1 MKSNP
6 FSSFCRTEQRGR
18 LASSSSPKHQSESLS
33 VSSSSSDTQHTE
45 HDIYHS
51 QNNDLWANI
60 RLTQGNTS
68 TLILAV
74 VAPDQ
79 IKPMKR
85 IIDEKAK
92 ENKIRE
98 FRPII
103 LSRHVD
109 LLLCESLRRLSF
121 HAVDNITNTLLES
134 SVVVTTQEQLQQQL
148 RCVNNSGAEK
158 PHKSLHLLVSST
170 VSKLTYHIE
179 DFVDQVSVKS
189 CGSARRR
196 DALYI
201 SASSTYCGW
210 PTYAWSHR
218 PQEARFQKQLTHSED
233 CLFDLSDVSPQELSY
248 LSQSKE
254 QPKLSDEGRRD
265 AAAQTES
272 PKDDVITEH
281 SDENVQ
287 STTDHVNSWF
297 QQWKRLLATILETG
311 ANARGFGIISGVWM
325 GSDGLIVKGLF
336 GIYIAAGYTSFG
348 IKGYRSIVGSLSV
361 GTSMVTYDQVF
372 LISWDRIWEHFTNLL
387 ENIWGF
393 TWIMNKIT
401 ELSCWLVSF
410 FI

>member
-92 ENKIRE
+92 ENKIQ
-98 FRPII
+98 
-103 LSRHVD
+103 
-109 LLLCESLRRLSF
+109 
-121 HAVDNITNTLLES
+121 S

>member
-18 LASSSSPKHQSESLS
+18 LASSSSPKHQSESRS

-85 IIDEKAK
+85 IIDKKAK
-92 ENKIRE
+92 ENKIQ
-98 FRPII
+98 
-103 LSRHVD
+103 
-109 LLLCESLRRLSF
+109 
-121 HAVDNITNTLLES
+121 S

-287 STTDHVNSWF
+287 STTDHVNSWL
-297 QQWKRLLATILETG
+297 QQWKRLLATILETS

>member
-6 FSSFCRTEQRGR
+6 FSSFCRNGQRGTI
-18 LASSSSPKHQSESLS
+18 ASSSSPKHQYEYRSE
-33 VSSSSSDTQHTE
+33 SSSSSDAQHTE

-60 RLTQGNTS
+60 RHTQGNTS

-74 VAPDQ
+74 VVPDQ

-85 IIDEKAK
+85 LIAEKTK
-92 ENKIRE
+92 ENKIQ
-98 FRPII
+98 
-103 LSRHVD
+103 
-109 LLLCESLRRLSF
+109 
-121 HAVDNITNTLLES
+121 S

-158 PHKSLHLLVSST
+158 PPTSLHLLVSST
-170 VSKLTYHIE
+170 VSELTYHIG
-179 DFVDQVSVKS
+179 DFVDQVSIKP
-189 CGSARRR
+189 CRSARRR

-210 PTYAWSHR
+210 PTWAWSRR
-218 PQEARFQKQLTHSED
+218 PQEARFRKQLTHHEG
-233 CLFDLSDVSPQELSY
+233 CLFDLSDVSPQDLSY
-248 LSQSKE
+248 RSQSRE
-254 QPKLSDEGRRD
+254 QPKLSDEARRD
-265 AAAQTES
+265 ATTQTES
-272 PKDDVITEH
+272 PKDDVVTEH
-281 SDENVQ
+281 GEESVQ
-287 STTDHVNSWF
+287 STTGHINSWF
-297 QQWKRLLATILETG
+297 QQWRTLSATVIEASG
-311 ANARGFGIISGVWM
+311 NAKDIGIIGGIWM
-325 GSDGLIVKGLF
+325 GNDGLIIKGPVCL
-336 GIYIAAGYTSFG
+336 YIATGYESLDIEGYTS
-348 IKGYRSIVGSLSV
+348 IVGALSV

>member
-6 FSSFCRTEQRGR
+6 FSSFCRNGQRGTI
-18 LASSSSPKHQSESLS
+18 ASSSSPKHQYEYRSE
-33 VSSSSSDTQHTE
+33 SSSSSDAQHTE

-60 RLTQGNTS
+60 RYTQGNTS

-74 VAPDQ
+74 VVPDQ

-85 IIDEKAK
+85 LIAEKTK

-103 LSRHVD
+103 LSHYVY
-109 LLLCESLRRLSF
+109 LLPCESPRCLYFL
-121 HAVDNITNTLLES
+121 AVDIITNTLLES

-158 PHKSLHLLVSST
+158 PPTSLHLLVSST
-170 VSKLTYHIE
+170 VSELTYHIG
-179 DFVDQVSVKS
+179 DFVDQVSIKP
-189 CGSARRR
+189 CRSARRR

-210 PTYAWSHR
+210 PTWAWSRR
-218 PQEARFQKQLTHSED
+218 PQEARFRKQLTHHEG
-233 CLFDLSDVSPQELSY
+233 CLFDLSDVSPQDLSY
-248 LSQSKE
+248 RSQSRE
-254 QPKLSDEGRRD
+254 QPKLSDEARRD
-265 AAAQTES
+265 ATTQTES
-272 PKDDVITEH
+272 PKDDVVTEH
-281 SDENVQ
+281 GEESVQ
-287 STTDHVNSWF
+287 STTGHINSWF
-297 QQWKRLLATILETG
+297 QQWRTLSATVIEASG
-311 ANARGFGIISGVWM
+311 NAKDIGIIGGIWM
-325 GSDGLIVKGLF
+325 GNDGLIIKGPVCL
-336 GIYIAAGYTSFG
+336 YIATGYESLDIEGYTS
-348 IKGYRSIVGSLSV
+348 IVGALSV